1 MDSAAYTVYF
11 AKTNFRGAERTF
23 GIRTEDRRQH
33 TYVIGKTGT
42 GKTNLLKNLAF
53 QDIQTG
59 AGLAIVDPH
68 GSFVEEVLEKIPD
81 NRLEDVIY
89 FNPSD
94 SDFPLGFNVL
104 EVPDPKYKHLVASD
118 LMGIFTKIWANVWSS
133 RMEYILNNCVLAL
146 LDTPGTTLL
155 GIPRLLVDKGYRRII
170 IDNLKDPVVRSFWVQ
185 EYESW
190 QDRFRQEAIAPI
202 QNKVGQFLSSSFVRN
217 IVGQPKSAFNVQEA
231 MNQRKILLINVA
243 KGRIGEDNAA
253 LLGAMLITKIQLAAM
268 ERVRIPEDERKDFY
282 LYVDEFQNFATDS
295 FANILS
301 EARKYRLNLVIA
313 HQYIGQLVTDTTT
326 KVRDAVFGNCG
337 TLISFRVGAT
347 DAEFLEKEFE
357 PEFEI
362 QDLVNLPNRHI
373 YLKLMVNGAT
383 SRPFSATTIAA
394 KGPEGVD
401 DSTQTIID
409 LSRRKY
415 ARPREVV
422 ESEIMRWSESLG
434 EEAAEGAAGER
445 MQGESAGERTG
456 ASHASGGAA
465 SASKGE
471 RYTATC
477 SLCGKPAHLNFKPD
491 ESRPIYCSDCL
502 KKVQAGEIAPAKV
515 SVKAKYPSHL
525 SLLGIEFAAEK
536 GAKIEKNMHTAAPV
550 KKTVPSSVKSGAL
563 VARPQAEKTISLKEL
578 SRTSREP
585 QQRKGPD
592 LIGLKE
598 VLKNALGGSAPQVSK
613 KETPARSGPVSPGA
627 SRGGGK
633 PIAPGEKIKL

>member
-1 MDSAAYTVYF
+1 MDSGSYTVYF

-81 NRLEDVIY
+81 NRLDDVIY
-89 FNPSD
+89 FNPAD

-268 ERVRIPEDERKDFY
+268 ERVRIPEEERKDFY

-383 SRPFSATTIAA
+383 SRPFSATTTAA
-394 KGPEGVD
+394 IGPAGVD

-422 ESEIMRWSESLG
+422 EAEIMRWSESLG
-434 EEAAEGAAGER
+434 EEAAQGVAHDR
-445 MQGESAGERTG
+445 IQQGEHAGDRTSSTHTSG
-456 ASHASGGAA
+456 HTVGSGVGGAK
-465 SASKGE
+465 SE

-477 SLCGKPAHLNFKPD
+477 SLCGKSAHLNFKPD

-502 KKVQAGEIAPAKV
+502 KKVQSGEISPAKV
-515 SVKAKYPSHL
+515 SVKAKYSSHL
-525 SLLGIEFAAEK
+525 SLLGIEFAS
-536 GAKIEKNMHTAAPV
+536 EKNAKLEKETPAVTYA
-550 KKTVPSSVKSGAL
+550 KKQTSSVRQGSL
-563 VARPQAEKTISLKEL
+563 VTRPQADKTISLKEL
-578 SRTSREP
+578 SRPPREP

-592 LIGLKE
+592 LVGLKE
-598 VLKNALGGSAPQVSK
+598 VIKNALSGVSDKKQDPIKSGGQK
-613 KETPARSGPVSPGA
+613 
-627 SRGGGK
+627 
-633 PIAPGEKIKL
+633 IAPGESIKL

>member
-1 MDSAAYTVYF
+1 MDSGSYTVYF

-53 QDIQTG
+53 QDIQSG

-81 NRLEDVIY
+81 NRLDDVIY

-155 GIPRLLVDKGYRRII
+155 GIPRLLVDKDYRRII

-217 IVGQPKSAFNVQEA
+217 IVGQPKSAFNVQEV
-231 MNQRKILLINVA
+231 MNQRKILLVNVA

-268 ERVRIPEDERKDFY
+268 ERVRIPEDERRDFY

-347 DAEFLEKEFE
+347 DAEFLEKEYT
-357 PEFEI
+357 PEFEL

-373 YLKLMVNGAT
+373 YLKLMVNGVT

-394 KGPEGVD
+394 KGPAGVD
-401 DSTQTIID
+401 DSTHTIVE

-422 ESEIMRWSESLG
+422 ESEIMRWSQSLG
-434 EEAAEGAAGER
+434 EEATEGAAAGGR
-445 MQGESAGERTG
+445 IQGDHMGDRTITSQAGSVSA
-456 ASHASGGAA
+456 GGAA
-465 SASKGE
+465 KGE

-477 SLCGKPAHLNFKPD
+477 SVCGKPAHLNFKPD

-502 KKVQAGEIAPAKV
+502 KKVQAGEISPAKV
-515 SVKAKYPSHL
+515 SIKPKYPSHL
-525 SLLGIEFAAEK
+525 SLLGIEFPAEK
-536 GAKIEKNMHTAAPV
+536 GAKLEKNTHVSQPIKKPV
-550 KKTVPSSVKSGAL
+550 QSVKQGSI
-563 VARPQAEKTISLKEL
+563 VTRQPAEKSISLKEL
-578 SRTSREP
+578 ARPRET

-592 LIGLKE
+592 LLGLKE
-598 VLKNALGGSAPQVSK
+598 VLKNALGGNAPQVSK
-613 KETPARSGPVSPGA
+613 KETPAR
-627 SRGGGK
+627 GGGK
-633 PIAPGEKIKL
+633 PIAPGESIKL

>member
-1 MDSAAYTVYF
+1 MDSGSYTVYF

-53 QDIQTG
+53 QDIQSG

-81 NRLEDVIY
+81 NRLDDIIY
-89 FNPSD
+89 FNPAD

-104 EVPDPKYKHLVASD
+104 EVPDPRYKHLVASD

-170 IDNLKDPVVRSFWVQ
+170 VDNLKDPVVRSFWVQ

-202 QNKVGQFLSSSFVRN
+202 QNKVGQFLSSAFVRN

-231 MNQRKILLINVA
+231 MNQRKILLVNVA

-268 ERVRIPEDERKDFY
+268 ERVRIPEDERRDFY

-313 HQYIGQLVTDTTT
+313 HQYIGQLITDTTT

-362 QDLVNLPNRHI
+362 QDLVNLPNYHI
-373 YLKLMVNGAT
+373 YLKLMVNGMT
-383 SRPFSATTIAA
+383 SRPFSATTITA
-394 KGPEGVD
+394 KGSDNVD

-415 ARPREVV
+415 ARSREVV
-422 ESEIMRWSESLG
+422 ESEIMRWSQSLG
-434 EEAAEGAAGER
+434 DEMVESGRA
-445 MQGESAGERTG
+445 QGDRTT
-456 ASHASGGAA
+456 ASHAGSASAGGAA
-465 SASKGE
+465 KAE

-502 KKVQAGEIAPAKV
+502 KKVQSGEISPAKI
-515 SVKAKYPSHL
+515 SVQAKYPNHL
-525 SLLGIEFAAEK
+525 SLLGIEFASEK
-536 GAKIEKNMHTAAPV
+536 GSKIEKNIHASAPI
-550 KKTVPSSVKSGAL
+550 KKPAPSL
-563 VARPQAEKTISLKEL
+563 VGRGSLVTRQPAEKTISLKEL
-578 SRTSREP
+578 SHSAREP

-592 LIGLKE
+592 LVGLKE
-598 VLKNALGGSAPQVSK
+598 VLKNVLVGNASDK
-613 KETPARSGPVSPGA
+613 KQIS
-627 SRGGGK
+627 SRGGGQK
-633 PIAPGEKIKL
+633 IVPGESIKL

>member
-1 MDSAAYTVYF
+1 MDSSSYTVYF

-42 GKTNLLKNLAF
+42 GKTNLLKSLAF

-81 NRLEDVIY
+81 NRLDDVIY
-89 FNPSD
+89 FNPAD

-268 ERVRIPEDERKDFY
+268 ERVRIPEEERKDFY

-373 YLKLMVNGAT
+373 YLKLMVNGVT

-394 KGPEGVD
+394 KGPDGVN
-401 DSTQTIID
+401 DSTKTIID

-415 ARPREVV
+415 ARTREVV

-434 EEAAEGAAGER
+434 EEAAESAAHDR
-445 MQGESAGERTG
+445 IQQGERTSDRMSSTHG
-456 ASHASGGAA
+456 GSRSASGVAVSAGGA
-465 SASKGE
+465 KGE

-477 SLCGKPAHLNFKPD
+477 SLCGKSAHLNFKPD

-502 KKVQAGEIAPAKV
+502 KKVQAGEISPAKL
-515 SVKAKYPSHL
+515 SVKPKYPSHL
-525 SLLGIEFAAEK
+525 SLLGIEFASEK
-536 GAKIEKNMHTAAPV
+536 NAKIEKHTDTPVVV
-550 KKTVPSSVKSGAL
+550 KKTMPSAVKSGSL
-563 VARPQAEKTISLKEL
+563 VARPQAEKSISLKEL
-578 SRTSREP
+578 SRPARES

-592 LIGLKE
+592 LVGLKE
-598 VLKNALGGSAPQVSK
+598 VLKNALGGAPDRKQ
-613 KETPARSGPVSPGA
+613 TPPGV

-633 PIAPGEKIKL
+633 PIAPGESIKL